1 MSLPIPSWAQ
11 GPIESFRASQTLP
24 GATRKEIP
32 AEQVA
37 TVDRSIRSNVDEV
50 ISADETDLDQCK
62 GQPNKLV
69 MGLFGSVL
77 TADWTG
83 NTTSGTFVETIKD
96 GENENRGA
104 FVYAEFTPGHCSM
117 VLLSQENGQ
126 VTGTARHADLARPE
140 RSFELVESEGF
151 QIAR

>member
-32 AEQVA
+32 ADQVA
-37 TVDRSIRSNVDEV
+37 TVDRSIRTNVDEV

-69 MGLFGSVL
+69 MFGG
-77 TADWTG
+77 AMKAEWTG
-83 NTTSGTFVETIKD
+83 NTTSGTFVETITD
-96 GENENRGA
+96 DENENRGA
-104 FVYAEFTPGHCSM
+104 FVYAEFTPSHCSM
-117 VLLSQENGQ
+117 LLLSQENGQ

-151 QIAR
+151 EIAR